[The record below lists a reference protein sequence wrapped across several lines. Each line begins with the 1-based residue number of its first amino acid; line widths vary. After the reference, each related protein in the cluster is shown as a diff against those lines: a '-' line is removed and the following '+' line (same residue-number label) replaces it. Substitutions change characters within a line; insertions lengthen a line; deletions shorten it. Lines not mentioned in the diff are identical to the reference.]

1 MPSRGGKLRS
11 YSTVDGLFSLFKGLT
26 VGFAN
31 AFKIEFEDRAAHARL
46 LQCVLPASMYRISSA
61 MKIKHKMCGGKA
73 MERDS
78 FLFSLAS
85 SRYAGQTDRPN
96 VLFWGLVAHLKW
108 DLLHSQEINEKL
120 LF

>member
-1 MPSRGGKLRS
+1 MLS
-11 YSTVDGLFSLFKGLT
+11 
-26 VGFAN
+26 FAPRYL

-96 VLFWGLVAHLKW
+96 SFYSRVPFVVLVSAVPIGTAHAFANHTSVRPSI
-108 DLLHSQEINEKL
+108 DLA
-120 LF
+120 